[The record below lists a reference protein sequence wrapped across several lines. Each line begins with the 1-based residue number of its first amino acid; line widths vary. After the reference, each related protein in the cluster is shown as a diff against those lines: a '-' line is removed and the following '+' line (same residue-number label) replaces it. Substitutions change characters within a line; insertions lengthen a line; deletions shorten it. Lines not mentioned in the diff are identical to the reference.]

1 MAVST
6 AASATFKE
14 TDAFAG
20 TVLIESLDEVTEILR
35 SRQFRMEG
43 WASPSAKSA
52 PLMQGVLISM
62 DGEPHMARRRKLA
75 KLLDD
80 AAVATY
86 RDRHLTPTLNH
97 CITELAASATTARAA
112 DGSIHTDLVPL
123 AQRSVYRIAAAV
135 VGIDG
140 LEKTETADR
149 FIAQVQAL
157 GAGLTVDWSRED
169 PDVVLK
175 RAFDARDAFV
185 RELYG
190 PSLERRRKVVAEALA
205 AGRDPTEVTHDILTL
220 MLANRDGAWS
230 GEDNVL
236 LVETCAYL
244 VAATQTTVL
253 GFTNMVLR
261 MEQWFAKHP
270 GDRVLMDSDPEF
282 LRRAAF
288 ESLRMT
294 ISTPVRQRTAQEDV
308 TLASGRHIKAGQTV
322 SLHFIPANA
331 DPKHFG
337 AHGEEFNPHRTV
349 ENTTP
354 WGLAFGGGAHTCPG
368 RPLVTGSRNPT
379 GTTGVDGALVTLCRR
394 YYAAGLA
401 LDPERPPVR
410 DTSTHYAIYT
420 SIPVRFTKL

>member
-1 MAVST
+1 MAASG
-6 AASATFKE
+6 AASANFRE

-35 SRQFRMEG
+35 SRQFKMEG
-43 WASPSAKSA
+43 WASPTARSA

-62 DGEPHMARRRKLA
+62 DGEGHMARRRKLA

-86 RDRHLTPTLNH
+86 RDRHLTPTLDH
-97 CITELAASATTARAA
+97 CIAELAAMPRAA
-112 DGSIHTDLVPL
+112 DGSIHADLVPL

-140 LEKTETADR
+140 LESPDTADR

-169 PDVVLK
+169 PDVVLR
-175 RAFDARDAFV
+175 RAFDARDAFE

-190 PSLERRRKVVAEALA
+190 PSLERRRNVVSAALA
-205 AGRDPTEVTHDILTL
+205 AGRDPTETSHDILTL

-230 GEDNVL
+230 GDDNVL

-261 MEQWFAKHP
+261 MELWFEQHP
-270 GDRVLMDSDPEF
+270 QDRTLMDSDPEF

-294 ISTPVRQRTAQEDV
+294 ISTPVRQRTALEDV

-322 SLHFIPANA
+322 SLHFIPANS

-337 AHGEEFNPHRTV
+337 EHGEAFNPHRTV
-349 ENTTP
+349 ENAAP

-379 GTTGVDGALVTLCRR
+379 GTTGVDGTLVTLCRR

-410 DTSTHYAIYT
+410 DASTHYAMYS
-420 SIPVRFTKL
+420 SIPVRFTRI

>member
-86 RDRHLTPTLNH
+86 RDRHLAPTLNH
-97 CITELAASATTARAA
+97 CITELAAMPRAA

-140 LEKTETADR
+140 LEKAETADR

-337 AHGEEFNPHRTV
+337 AHGEEFDPHRTV

-379 GTTGVDGALVTLCRR
+379 GTTGVDGTLVTLCRR

>member
-1 MAVST
+1 MT
-6 AASATFKE
+6 ITATFKE

-20 TVLIESLDEVTEILR
+20 SVLIESLDEVTEILR
-35 SRQFRMEG
+35 SRQFKMEG

-52 PLMQGVLISM
+52 PLMQGVLIAM

-80 AAVATY
+80 DAVATY
-86 RDRHLTPTLNH
+86 RDLHLKPTLDH
-97 CITELAASATTARAA
+97 CITELAAMPRAA
-112 DGSIHTDLVPL
+112 EGSILADLVPL

-140 LEKTETADR
+140 LERPETADR
-149 FIAQVQAL
+149 FIEQVKAL

-169 PDVVLK
+169 PNVVLK

-185 RELYG
+185 RELYT
-190 PSLERRRKVVAEALA
+190 PSFARRERVVTEARA
-205 AGRDPTEVTHDILTL
+205 AGKDPTTASHDLLTL
-220 MLANRDGAWS
+220 MLDSRDDAWS
-230 GEDNVL
+230 GGDNVL
-236 LVETCAYL
+236 LVETCAVL

-261 MEQWFAKHP
+261 MQQWFERHP
-270 GDRVLMDSDPEF
+270 EDRALMDSDPEF

-294 ISTPVRQRTAQEDV
+294 ISTPVRQRTARADV
-308 TLASGRHIKAGQTV
+308 TLGSGRRIKAGQVV

-331 DPKHFG
+331 DPRHFG

-379 GTTGVDGALVTLCRR
+379 GTTGVDGTLVTLARR
-394 YYAAGLA
+394 YYAAGLE
-401 LDPERPPVR
+401 LDPDHPPVR
-410 DTSTHYAIYT
+410 DTTTLYALYT
-420 SIPVRFTKL
+420 SIPVRFTHI

>member
-1 MAVST
+1 MTQSAAVT
-6 AASATFKE
+6 YKD

-35 SRQFRMEG
+35 SKQFRMEG
-43 WASPSAKSA
+43 WASPTAKSA

-62 DGEPHMARRRKLA
+62 EGEPHMARRRKLA

-80 AAVATY
+80 NAVAEY
-86 RDRHLTPTLNH
+86 RDRHLKPTLDH
-97 CITELAASATTARAA
+97 CIAELAAMPRAA
-112 DGSIHTDLVPL
+112 DGAIHTDLVPL

-140 LEKTETADR
+140 LEKPEAADR
-149 FIAQVQAL
+149 FIEQVLAL

-175 RAFDARDAFV
+175 RAFDARNSFV
-185 RELYG
+185 EELYRK
-190 PSLERRRKVVAEALA
+190 SLERREKIVADARA

-220 MLANRDGAWS
+220 MIANRDEAWA
-230 GEDNVL
+230 GGDNVL

-253 GFTNMVLR
+253 GFTNMILR
-261 MEQWFAKHP
+261 MEDWFAKHP
-270 GDRVLMDSDPEF
+270 EDRALMDSDPEF

-294 ISTPVRQRTAQEDV
+294 ISTPVRQRTATEDV

-337 AHGEEFNPHRTV
+337 AEGEAFNPHRKV
-349 ENTTP
+349 ENASP

-368 RPLVTGSRNPT
+368 RPLVTGSRNPS
-379 GTTGVDGALVTLCRR
+379 GTTGVDGTLVSLVRR
-394 YYAAGLA
+394 YYGAGLT
-401 LDPERPPVR
+401 LDPAHPPVR
-410 DTSTHYAIYT
+410 DLSTHYALYT
-420 SIPVRFTKL
+420 SIPVLFTRI